1 MRTRLALL
9 PLLAALPLL
18 SGCYWWSVGARS
30 EGSASGS
37 ATVEAPALTDAEA
50 AVLSVI
56 PPIEAYYAD
65 NDTYAGLQDVGQIYG
80 ITLED
85 VRIFVRKN
93 GRAYCVEAPVGAP
106 SAHFESPQGPLS
118 PGPC

>member
-1 MRTRLALL
+1 MRSRLALL
-9 PLLAALPLL
+9 PLLAALPFL
-18 SGCYWWSVGARS
+18 SGCFWWSVGAS
-30 EGSASGS
+30 SHGSASGS
-37 ATVEAPALTDAEA
+37 ATVEASAQTDAEA

-65 NDTYAGLQDVGQIYG
+65 NQTYAGLQDVDQIYG
-80 ITLED
+80 ITLEH

-93 GRAYCVEAPVGAP
+93 GRAYCVEAPIGAP
-106 SAHFESPQGPLS
+106 SAHFEGPRGPLG